1 MASTRLIPMALGGS
15 SGLPQTWVLVHPSIH
30 WFQQPQAA
38 PLAQSDFHVI
48 GLQSVPAAPRTTSGS
63 NIPDSFYGTKVP
75 AALTNPGL

>member
-15 SGLPQTWVLVHPSIH
+15 SGLPQTWALVHPSIH